1 MITQDTPIMDPME
14 SNDFICASSQL
25 SLGDFQG
32 SNIPMDWPTHNTIDP
47 SRSVTSCAPKP
58 KPSSAAKVKVV
69 HPKTKNKAAPPAKP
83 APEEPKKRGNPK
95 SEVAPAPTPKR
106 SRRGRSWEFL
116 EAVSAL
122 H

>member
-1 MITQDTPIMDPME
+1 MCFFPNFLWVIFKARIYQWIDQH
-14 SNDFICASSQL
+14 N
-25 SLGDFQG
+25 
-32 SNIPMDWPTHNTIDP
+32 NTIDP

-69 HPKTKNKAAPPAKP
+69 NPKTKNKAAPPAKP

-106 SRRGRSWEFL
+106 SRRG
-116 EAVSAL
+116 
-122 H
+122 